1 MADRTLVVGLVRMG
15 RGRPRVLAPGVGWW
29 SDPPLAGAWVGPGSR
44 VGRLRCLNHTVEL
57 VMPDGIAGTVL
68 PHKSAR
74 IEPVGYGQLLFR
86 LDPQRTTAADAASSS
101 KSSRGAAEAGLP
113 AGARAVTAPTD
124 GVYYARPSPGAAP
137 FVQLGDRLRFGQP
150 VGLVE
155 VMKTFHQI
163 VYGGPGFP
171 DRAEVLELRCAD
183 GEEVRAGQVLV
194 VVR

>member
-1 MADRTLVVGLVRMG
+1 MANRTLAVGVERKG
-15 RGRPRVLAPGVGWW
+15 RGRPRVLAPAVGWW

-44 VGRLRCLNHTVEL
+44 VGRLRCLNGRVEL
-57 VMPDGIAGTVL
+57 VMPDGVAGTVL
-68 PHKSAR
+68 PHENAR

-86 LDPQRTTAADAASSS
+86 LDPEPGADAGGASPS
-101 KSSRGAAEAGLP
+101 KSSRGAAKTGLT
-113 AGARAVTAPTD
+113 GGSRAVTAPTD
-124 GVYYARPSPGAAP
+124 GVYYSRPSPTAAP
-137 FVQLGDRLRFGQP
+137 FVQVGDRLRSGQP

-183 GEEVRAGQVLV
+183 GEEVRAGQALV
-194 VVR
+194 VIR